1 MSNLYRIGVGIMMLN
16 TKNQIFV
23 AERKYPKNAWQMPQG
38 GIELNESP
46 KDAVFREAM
55 EEIGTNNFNIIAESG
70 GWLKYDFPSKY
81 TKQWFEGQYIGQ
93 KQKWFLLN
101 FLGTDDEININAVGA
116 EFVNWKWIDVS
127 ELEKIIVNFKREMYR
142 KVVSEFK
149 SLILTKLNETF

>member
-55 EEIGTNNFNIIAESG
+55 EEIGTNNFNIIA
-70 GWLKYDFPSKY
+70 
-81 TKQWFEGQYIGQ
+81 
-93 KQKWFLLN
+93 
-101 FLGTDDEININAVGA
+101 
-116 EFVNWKWIDVS
+116 VS